1 MKIQHVLS
9 PGPPEPE
16 PGGRTTLKD
25 PRLTA
30 GAVGSSPARLTVAG
44 VGGNTAA
51 VHALLRTQGYRGPGE
66 REEEQEQTMKTN
78 HLVKEHK
85 PLYNDSPRPTDVP
98 NASLALEKNQATS
111 DLSYLINSEMHPTR
125 VCFIPALFPQMK
137 PTPEEWQPGWLFKNI
152 FSKA

>member
-1 MKIQHVLS
+1 M
-9 PGPPEPE
+9 
-16 PGGRTTLKD
+16 
-25 PRLTA
+25 
-30 GAVGSSPARLTVAG
+30 AG

-51 VHALLRTQGYRGPGE
+51 VHALLRTQGYRGAGE

-85 PLYNDSPRPTDVP
+85 PLYNDSPRPMDVP

-125 VCFIPALFPQMK
+125 VCFIPALFPKMK
-137 PTPEEWQPGWLFKNI
+137 PKPERMAAFVAFQEYFLQGFTPGDPPQSLTPKSTPLLFPHLLRK
-152 FSKA
+152 